1 MKKFLIS
8 ALVISSALAAPAF
21 AFAQSNA
28 PVTRAQVKAELV
40 QLEKAGY
47 NPAGEDVNYPQDIQA
62 AEQRV
67 AEQQGIA
74 SSSYG
79 SADNGSSVSGNRV
92 HAAPD
97 NATQSIYFGH

>member
-21 AFAQSNA
+21 AFAQSNG
-28 PVTRAQVKAELV
+28 PITRAQVKAELV

-47 NPAGEDVNYPQDIQA
+47 SPSGEDVNYPQDIQA

-79 SADNGSSVSGNRV
+79 SAANGTSVSGTRV
-92 HAAPD
+92 HVAPD
-97 NATQSIYFGH
+97 DATQSIYFGH

>member
-8 ALVISSALAAPAF
+8 ALVLSSALAAPAF
-21 AFAQSNA
+21 AFAQSNG

-47 NPAGEDVNYPQDIQA
+47 NPGGEDVNYPQDIQA

-79 SADNGSSVSGNRV
+79 SADNGTSASGM
-92 HAAPD
+92 HTHTAPD
-97 NATQSIYFGH
+97 DAAQSTYFGH

>member
-1 MKKFLIS
+1 MNKFLIS
-8 ALVISSALAAPAF
+8 TLVISSALAAPAF
-21 AFAQSNA
+21 AFAQSNG

-47 NPAGEDVNYPQDIQA
+47 NPGGEDVNYPQDIQA

-79 SADNGSSVSGNRV
+79 SPANGTSASGM
-92 HAAPD
+92 HTHTAPD

>member
-1 MKKFLIS
+1 MKKSLFS
-8 ALVISSALAAPAF
+8 ALVLSAALAAPAF
-21 AFAQSNA
+21 AFAQNNG
-28 PVTRAQVKAELV
+28 PVTRAQVKAELI

-47 NPAGEDVNYPQDIQA
+47 SPGGEDVNYPQDIQA

-79 SADNGSSVSGNRV
+79 PTADGTSASGM
-92 HAAPD
+92 HMHTAPEAA
-97 NATQSIYFGH
+97 NQSTYFGH

>member
-8 ALVISSALAAPAF
+8 ALVLSSALAAPAF
-21 AFAQSNA
+21 AFAQDNG
-28 PVTRAQVKAELV
+28 PVTRAQVKAELI

-47 NPAGEDVNYPQDIQA
+47 TPGGEDVNYPQDIQA

-79 SADNGSSVSGNRV
+79 AAANGTSASGMHM

-97 NATQSIYFGH
+97 AANDSTYFGH

>member
-1 MKKFLIS
+1 MNKFLTA

-21 AFAQSNA
+21 ALAQSNG
-28 PVTRAQVKAELV
+28 PVTRTQVKAELV

-47 NPAGEDVNYPQDIQA
+47 NPGGEDVNYPQDIQA

-79 SADNGSSVSGNRV
+79 SPAYGTSASGMPT
-92 HAAPD
+92 HIAPD
-97 NATQSIYFGH
+97 NAAQSTYFGH

>member
-8 ALVISSALAAPAF
+8 ALVLSSALAAPAF
-21 AFAQSNA
+21 AFAQNNA

-47 NPAGEDVNYPQDIQA
+47 NPGGEDINYPQDIQA
-62 AEQRV
+62 AEQRI
-67 AEQQGIA
+67 AEQQSVA
-74 SSSYG
+74 TSSYG

>member
-8 ALVISSALAAPAF
+8 ALVLSSALAVPAF
-21 AFAQSNA
+21 AFAQSNG
-28 PVTRAQVKAELV
+28 PVTRAQVRAELV

-47 NPAGEDVNYPQDIQA
+47 SPGGEDVNYPQDIQA

-79 SADNGSSVSGNRV
+79 ATANGTSAAGMAA
-92 HAAPD
+92 HTAPD
-97 NATQSIYFGH
+97 NGPQSIFFGH

>member
-8 ALVISSALAAPAF
+8 ALVLSSALAAPAF
-21 AFAQSNA
+21 AFAQSNG

-47 NPAGEDVNYPQDIQA
+47 NPGGEDVNYPQDIQA

-67 AEQQGIA
+67 AQQQGIA

-79 SADNGSSVSGNRV
+79 SAANGTSVSGSRV
-92 HAAPD
+92 HVAPD
-97 NATQSIYFGH
+97 DANQSIYFGH

>member
-1 MKKFLIS
+1 MNKFLIS
-8 ALVISSALAAPAF
+8 ALVLSSALAAPAF
-21 AFAQSNA
+21 AFAQSNG
-28 PVTRAQVKAELV
+28 PVPRAQVRAELV

-47 NPAGEDVNYPQDIQA
+47 NPGGEDVNYPQDIQA

-79 SADNGSSVSGNRV
+79 AAANGTSGSGM
-92 HAAPD
+92 HAHTAPD
-97 NATQSIYFGH
+97 NASQSIFFGQ